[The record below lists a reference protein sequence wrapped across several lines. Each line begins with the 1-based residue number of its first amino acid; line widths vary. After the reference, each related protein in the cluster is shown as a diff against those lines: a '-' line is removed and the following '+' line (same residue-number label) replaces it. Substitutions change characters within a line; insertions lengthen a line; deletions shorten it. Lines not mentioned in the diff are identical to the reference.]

1 MQLNTIPRTAVRA
14 TLLGLRLPI
23 CGVEV
28 LTGQT
33 RNASWPP
40 AIAFGGFEA
49 EVKQVVGSM
58 LRDEALVEEG
68 RVQQAKV
75 TELRRAV
82 ELEVQ
87 ADQKRAAGDR
97 ELREEQARANDERKK
112 AKQEALRREQQ
123 IERDQRA
130 SEQRVARE
138 LAEKA
143 AAIEA
148 TAQRRDKRVTA
159 AERDAKLTRVDQE
172 SDRPR
177 TATARSAG
185 HKSRGRR
192 QRRTRAEEGGASG
205 QELAPRRISQIE
217 RRVRRRGW
225 RRRPRRLGRP

>member
-1 MQLNTIPRTAVRA
+1 MQLNTIPRTAVRV

-58 LRDEALVEEG
+58 LRDGALVEEG

-82 ELEVQ
+82 ELEAQ

-112 AKQEALRREQQ
+112 AKQEALRREQE

-143 AAIEA
+143 AAVEA

-172 SDRPR
+172 S
-177 TATARSAG
+177 TALAQ
-185 HKSRGRR
+185 
-192 QRRTRAEEGGASG
+192 QRRAVQATKAAGDASDALERKKAERQAKN
-205 QELAPRRISQIE
+205 
-217 RRVRRRGW
+217 
-225 RRRPRRLGRP
+225 